1 MAADIQNVVLA
12 FGVPQVP
19 PVITQEPFDDDP
31 SHYNRLCSCGANP
44 DNHDLCRY
52 AEDLQYQDIQVD
64 LFQYL
69 LPVCLSA
76 WQKDL
81 MASHKSAYLGF
92 VEHFVAAQAKR
103 HGFRSVM
110 TPSQHTAVSDFMWH
124 TILDKIDL
132 ERELSF
138 SGMGSSPYSW
148 IRSICSYGTAFP
160 SINDLWSEW
169 WNCCTVGRAY
179 GVLQYAS
186 VLMYPDNENPVF
198 AVWTPENGG
207 GAPSL
212 WETSGHIYDQAWL
225 PENVTFLQS
234 TFTPDFLQ
242 NSVSMA
248 ARLLRENTTSPVPE
262 LMAADCDARAAF
274 VECRIE
280 ELIMNL
286 SLPLGEVRDWLTT

>member
-12 FGVPQVP
+12 FGFPQVP
-19 PVITQEPFDDDP
+19 TVITQEPFDDDP
-31 SHYNRLCSCGANP
+31 SHYNQLCSYGANP

-52 AEDLQYQDIQVD
+52 AEDLQYRDIQFD

-92 VEHFVAAQAKR
+92 AEYFVAAQAKH
-103 HGFRSVM
+103 HGFRSLI
-110 TPSQHTAVSDFMWH
+110 TPFQYTAVSDFMWH
-124 TILDKIDL
+124 TILDKTDL

-138 SGMGSSPYSW
+138 SRSGSSPYSW
-148 IRSICSYGTAFP
+148 INAICSYGTAFP
-160 SINDLWSEW
+160 SIDALWSEW
-169 WNCCTVGRAY
+169 WSCGTLGRAC

-186 VLMYPDNENPVF
+186 VFMYPDEENPIF
-198 AVWTPENGG
+198 AEWTPENGG
-207 GAPSL
+207 GAPYL

-225 PENVTFLQS
+225 PENVTFLRS
-234 TFTPDFLQ
+234 TFTPGYVKK
-242 NSVSMA
+242 SVSMA
-248 ARLLRENTTSPVPE
+248 ARLLRENTTSPIPE
-262 LMAADCDARAAF
+262 LMVADCEARAAF

-280 ELIMNL
+280 ELIKYL
-286 SLPLGEVRDWLTT
+286 SLPLGEVRD